1 MITLTDYAVSLQ
13 QKYNAVSQ
21 RMNVLFYTGF
31 SETEKDQ
38 FEAYLQRILTT
49 LRQAEQNQENN
60 EG

>member
-1 MITLTDYAVSLQ
+1 
-13 QKYNAVSQ
+13 
-21 RMNVLFYTGF
+21 MNVLFYTGF